1 MLKMF
6 TALAI
11 LATSANAMAQD
22 DITLNSLA
30 KKEPAAFNQMLK
42 GHHLPGW
49 VSSGG
54 TTTPARTV
62 KAWRGCLSGAQRL
75 QTSRLRCGEARGAV
89 VGKIQTNVRSFFHR

>member
-30 KKEPAAFNQMLK
+30 
-42 GHHLPGW
+42 
-49 VSSGG
+49 
-54 TTTPARTV
+54 
-62 KAWRGCLSGAQRL
+62 
-75 QTSRLRCGEARGAV
+75 
-89 VGKIQTNVRSFFHR
+89 